1 METLWHLLRLIL
13 GLAMLGGLVAWGLRC
28 WWRRSE
34 DRPGLAVK
42 WGVTLLVLVFLGGLV
57 LPEIRSEPGGEMAAM
72 GTAIFGAVALA
83 VSGLVLAIIWTP
95 NITEW
100 FGRKVGQLYDGGDL
114 PADPEPFFSIAE
126 ARRKQGKPA
135 EAVEELVRQLD
146 RFPTHFR
153 GLMLLADIQARDLHD
168 LDAARLTLGRLI
180 NQPGHTPRN
189 ITFALTQLADWE
201 LSEAKDPAAA
211 QAAFE
216 QIIERFPETPEAYHA
231 HQRIARLA
239 SPEFIAARAA
249 PRAINLPRSE
259 ERLGLRAD
267 FTGMKAPP
275 VPDPEARIAE
285 LVERLN
291 AYPNDDHTREELVL
305 AYANTLGR
313 TDLAGE
319 QLEQLIAQPNAPAS
333 RVARWLNLLADF
345 QLRERRDP
353 AIVRQTLQRIIARFP
368 ENALAEAA
376 RRRLA
381 TLGRETR
388 AKEESQTVPLGPPV
402 DPHLGLKTKR

>member
-1 METLWHLLRLIL
+1 METLWHIVRVIL
-13 GLAMLGGLVAWGLRC
+13 GLAVLGGLTAWAMVR
-28 WWRRSE
+28 WWRASD
-34 DRPGLAVK
+34 DRPSLLVK
-42 WGVTLLVLVFLGGLV
+42 WGATLPVLVLLGLSVVPSMQAGGL
-57 LPEIRSEPGGEMAAM
+57 S
-72 GTAIFGAVALA
+72 AIFGVFMAWFAGMVM
-83 VSGLVLAIIWTP
+83 AILWTP
-95 NITEW
+95 SLTDW
-100 FGRKVGQLYDGGDL
+100 VGRKFGQLYDGGDL

-135 EAVEELVRQLD
+135 EAVEELVRQLE

-201 LSEAKDPAAA
+201 LAVAKDPAAA

-216 QIIERFPETPEAYHA
+216 QIIERFPDTPEAYHA

-239 SPEFIAARAA
+239 SPEFVAARAA
-249 PRAINLPRSE
+249 PRTLNLPHSE

-275 VPDPEARIAE
+275 APDPEARIAG

-291 AYPNDDHTREELVL
+291 AYPNDDHTREELAL
-305 AYANTLGR
+305 AYVNDLGR
-313 TDLAGE
+313 TDLEGE
-319 QLEQLIAQPNAPAS
+319 QLEQLIAQPNAPVS

-353 AIVRQTLQRIIARFP
+353 AIVRQTLQRIIDRFP

-376 RRRLA
+376 RRRIA

-388 AKEESQTVPLGPPV
+388 AKEESQAVPLGPPV
-402 DPHLGLKTKR
+402 DPRLGLKTKR

>member
-1 METLWHLLRLIL
+1 METLWHIVRVIL
-13 GLAMLGGLVAWGLRC
+13 GLAVLGGLVAWGLRC

-42 WGVTLLVLVFLGGLV
+42 WGVTLLVLVFLGVLV
-57 LPEIRSEPGGEMAAM
+57 IPEIQSQPGGEMAAM
-72 GTAIFGAVALA
+72 GTAVFGALALA

-135 EAVEELVRQLD
+135 EAVEELVRQLE

-168 LDAARLTLGRLI
+168 LDAARLTIGRVI

-201 LSEAKDPAAA
+201 LAVAEDPAAA

-216 QIIERFPETPEAYHA
+216 QIIERFPDTPEAYHA

-239 SPEFIAARAA
+239 SPEFLAARAA
-249 PRAINLPRSE
+249 PRTLNLPHSE

-267 FTGMKAPP
+267 FTGIKAPP
-275 VPDPEARIAE
+275 APDPEARITE

-291 AYPNDDHTREELVL
+291 AYPNDDHTREELAL
-305 AYANTLGR
+305 AYANALGR

-319 QLEQLIAQPNAPAS
+319 QLEQLIAQPNAPVS

-353 AIVRQTLQRIIARFP
+353 AIVRQTLQRIIDRFP

-388 AKEESQTVPLGPPV
+388 AKEESQAVPLGPPV